1 MPSERDL
8 NQLSAQIEDLVQ
20 RIEFIADPAVRA
32 NMVALLQSLMELHR
46 TALAR
51 LTDLLSQEGEAGQR
65 ILNHLA
71 NDELFG
77 GLLLLYELHP
87 EGLEAR
93 VESAVQKMQEYFV
106 SSGDTVE
113 LLGVDDGVVRI
124 RVTGSAA
131 TDKTIEDLIY
141 LAAPD
146 VVQIKIER
154 IVPKAQ
160 RDQLVQLEVNAS
172 VSPT

>member
-8 NQLSAQIEDLVQ
+8 NQLSTQIEDLVQ

-32 NMVALLQSLMELHR
+32 NVVALLQSLMELHR

-51 LTDLLSQEGEAGQR
+51 LTDLLSHEGEPGQR

-93 VESAVQKMQEYFV
+93 VERAVQKMQEHFV
-106 SSGDTVE
+106 SSGDTVV
-113 LLGVDDGVVRI
+113 LLGVDDGIVRI
-124 RVTGSAA
+124 RVTGSTA
-131 TDKTIEDLIY
+131 TDKTIEDFIY

-154 IVPKAQ
+154 IAPKVQ

>member
-8 NQLSAQIEDLVQ
+8 NQLSAQIDDLVQ

-51 LTDLLSQEGEAGQR
+51 LTDLLSQEGDAGQR
-65 ILNHLA
+65 ILDHLA
-71 NDELFG
+71 DDELFG

-87 EGLEAR
+87 EGLQAR
-93 VESAVQKMQEYFV
+93 VEKAVGKMQEHFR

-113 LLGVDDGVVRI
+113 LLGVDHGVVSI

-131 TDKTIEDLIY
+131 TDKIIEDFIY

-146 VVQIKIER
+146 VAQITIER
-154 IVPKAQ
+154 ITPKVQ
-160 RDQLVQLEVNAS
+160 RDQLVQLEVNAGF
-172 VSPT
+172 SPT